1 MGVSV
6 SKENKVKARRGEPIE
21 ALGLTFYPITMSHYE
36 DFLSL
41 KNILT
46 LRVTTLPVQYVSMS
60 YLSALW
66 AVDIDCYLGTGKALG
81 VFERVMKLLYL
92 TLRLEYSKEVLDK
105 TVYCDSKSPRELV
118 RIEVKQNNETISIT
132 PREFASKIRP
142 IIAEQNGLKLPNESY
157 NPQLVQAEHEM
168 AEDQQGELNF
178 DIDALISS
186 VAYQSKIPEREIYD
200 WTVLQ
205 FEHRREAIDRDKN
218 YMLFRQAELSGMVKF
233 PKGNPFPSW
242 CFDKSNTLSPVLRR
256 ADDLKGN
263 FAALGDITL
272 IFWANSN

>member
-1 MGVSV
+1 MSISV
-6 SKENKVKARRGEPIE
+6 SRENKAKARRGDPID

-66 AVDIDCYLGTGKALG
+66 AVDMDCLAGTGKTLG
-81 VFERVMKLLYL
+81 VFERVIKLLYL
-92 TLRLEYSKEVLDK
+92 TLRLEYKKE
-105 TVYCDSKSPRELV
+105 TIGETIYCNSQNPRELV
-118 RIEVKQNNETISIT
+118 RVEVKQNNSTISIT

-157 NPQLVQAEHEM
+157 NPQLVQAEREM

-186 VAYQSKIPEREIYD
+186 VAYQSKISEREIYD

-218 YMLFRQAELSGMVKF
+218 YTLFRQAELSGMVKF

-242 CFDKSNTLSPVLRR
+242 CFDKAGTLSPVLKR
-256 ADDLKGN
+256 ADELKGN
-263 FAALGDITL
+263 FAALGDITQ
-272 IFWANSN
+272 IVGAKTN